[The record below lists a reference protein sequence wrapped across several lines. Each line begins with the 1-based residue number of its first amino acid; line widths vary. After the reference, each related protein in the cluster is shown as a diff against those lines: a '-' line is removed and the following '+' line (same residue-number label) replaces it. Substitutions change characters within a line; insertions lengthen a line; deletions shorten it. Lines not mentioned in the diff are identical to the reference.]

1 MKPLPKRGGKSKE
14 TVIQELAQLTM
25 SMMKKANPVADILN
39 FYKPQ
44 NLYPFRQID
53 DQMSELM

>member
-1 MKPLPKRGGKSKE
+1 MKNKGGKSKE

-53 DQMSELM
+53 DYVS

>member
-1 MKPLPKRGGKSKE
+1 
-14 TVIQELAQLTM
+14 M

-44 NLYPFRQID
+44 NLFPFRQID
-53 DQMSELM
+53 DQVS